1 MKKGLKITLYVM
13 GGLIGLVLLVLLLAT
28 LLAGPIAKSYV
39 NNHGEELVGRRVNVE
54 KVGVNLFSGHV
65 SINGLDIY
73 EEDKTTRFAGFDTL
87 DVSLRLL
94 ALLGKEVYVNHITLA
109 GLHLN
114 AEQNGSTFNFT
125 SMLDHFKSDDTL
137 STPKDTTPSEW
148 IVNLHQIVL
157 RNGNL
162 SYTDVPRGSHWGL
175 NHLNLVV
182 PDFCIGGKQNTN
194 GGLSLMLSEGGSL
207 NADLGYDPVSNDFT
221 LRMALEQFLL
231 DQVQPYLTDMT
242 NIEHLRGRLNVHAD
256 VAGNLDYITQVAIKG
271 DVAVEDLDV
280 IDNHG
285 RSVAGLQNLQLLIN
299 NLNLGENRYDIQHL
313 IIDGLRAEYHVYEG
327 HNTVSDL
334 LKPARTAPADST
346 AKPVADTAAK
356 SASSKPMNLTLAQFE
371 LKNTDLTYA
380 DHTLPEDFVFPVK
393 DITITS
399 TNLSLSGENNASLRA
414 SLPGGAHAMIRWH
427 GNISDWKKKQD
438 ISIRIKNL
446 HLTEFNPYMLAYLG
460 QPFSDGT
467 FSFVS
472 SNRITNSELQ
482 GKNQVDIYKANVDKR
497 RKDVDAKMR
506 LPLKAALYILKDK
519 DEKIILDVPISGN
532 IDKPEF
538 NYMKLVWKTLGNLIV
553 KVATSP
559 FRGSNDGLQDD
570 GNGGMILPI
579 DPATPDFTSEQFY
592 NIDRIADMAL
602 QDESVSLSFEQQVP
616 ETSDSLV
623 MRRVEIRNKIL
634 TGHLQQLGV
643 PEQRLS
649 ITTSSQSA
657 DSQPRY
663 IIHSKVEGL
672 DTEME
677 NEE

>member
-1 MKKGLKITLYVM
+1 MKKGLKITLIVL
-13 GGLIGLVLLVLLLAT
+13 GSLVGFILLVLLLVS

-39 NNHGEELVGRRVNVE
+39 NGHGEELVGRRMSVE
-54 KVGVNLFSGHV
+54 KVGLNLFSGHL

-73 EEDKTTRFAGFDTL
+73 EEDKTTSFAGFDTL

-94 ALLGKEVYVNHITLA
+94 ALMAKEVYVNHITLA

-148 IVNLHQIVL
+148 IVNLHQIHL

-175 NHLNLVV
+175 NHLDLLV

-207 NADLGYDPVSNDFT
+207 NADLGYDPESNDFT
-221 LRMALEQFLL
+221 LRLALDQFLL
-231 DQVQPYLTDMT
+231 EQVQPYLTDMT
-242 NIEHLRGRLNVHAD
+242 NIEHLGGRLNVHAD
-256 VAGNLDYITQVAIKG
+256 VVGNLDVISQMTIKG
-271 DVAVEDLDV
+271 DVSVEDLDV
-280 IDNHG
+280 IDNNG
-285 RSVAGLQNLQLLIN
+285 RSVAGIGNLSLLIN
-299 NLNLGENRYDIQHL
+299 NVNLGENRYDIQYL
-313 IIDGLRAEYHVYEG
+313 VIDGLTTEYHVYDG

-334 LKPARTAPADST
+334 LKPAKPA
-346 AKPVADTAAK
+346 VADTASKAAEPK
-356 SASSKPMNLTLAQFE
+356 TAEPAKPMNFTLAQFE
-371 LKNTDLTYA
+371 LKNSNLTYA

-393 DITITS
+393 NINITS
-399 TNLSLSGENNASLRA
+399 TNMSMTGDNNANLRA

-427 GNISDWKKKQD
+427 GNISDWKKNQSID
-438 ISIRIKNL
+438 IRIKNL

-460 QPFSDGT
+460 QPFKDGT

-472 SNRITNSELQ
+472 SNRINNSELQ
-482 GKNQVDIYKANVDKR
+482 GKNQVDIYKATIDKR

-559 FRGSNDGLQDD
+559 FRGSSDGLQDD

-579 DPATPDFTSEQFY
+579 DVATPDFTSEQFY
-592 NIDRIADMAL
+592 NIDRIADMAI
-602 QDESVSLSFEQQVP
+602 QDETMSLSFEQQVP
-616 ETSDSLV
+616 ADADSTY
-623 MRRVEIRNKIL
+623 MKRVEIRNRIL
-634 TGHLQQLGV
+634 SSHLKQLGV
-643 PEQRLS
+643 PEERLS
-649 ITTSSQSA
+649 ITNAALPA

-663 IIHSKVEGL
+663 IIRSKIEGL
-672 DTEME
+672 EME
-677 NEE
+677 EGQE